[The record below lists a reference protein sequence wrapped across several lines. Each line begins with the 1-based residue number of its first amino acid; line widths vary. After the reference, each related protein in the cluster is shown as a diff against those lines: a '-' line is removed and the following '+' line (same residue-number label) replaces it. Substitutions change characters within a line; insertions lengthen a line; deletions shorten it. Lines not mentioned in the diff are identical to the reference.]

1 MNLFICICAS
11 NRPFLLK
18 RTLYSLSKLYK
29 PSHVNVHVVIIDNN
43 IYSNNRS
50 IIKKFNNKSFFKL
63 IYKYELKKGIVN
75 SRNKFID
82 YILSEKKKID
92 FIGFVDDDCEIDKK
106 WLINHMRSF
115 KDYSHISISTG
126 PQLANKANSLEKTFY
141 NLLNKNLY
149 RKFKTT
155 SWAATNNVIIRFEI
169 LKKTKIK
176 FDLFLNNIGG
186 SDQLFFAKLNKRNY
200 KILWNA
206 NAKVYENLSLR
217 KLNFNW
223 FFKRSLRYGFSGAYI
238 YSALHGNLVG
248 FLLSGSKIIY
258 LLLYSILLIPLI
270 FKKFYFFKSLMNLIK
285 ILGIIR
291 YLLGI
296 KIKNYN

>member
-29 PSHVNVHVVIIDNN
+29 PSYINLYVVIIDNN
-43 IYSNNRS
+43 IYFNNRS
-50 IIKKFNNKSFFKL
+50 IIEKFNNKSFFKL
-63 IYKYELKKGIVN
+63 IYKYELKNGIVN

-82 YILSEKKKID
+82 YILGTKKKID
-92 FIGFVDDDCEIDKK
+92 FVGFVDDDCEVDKR
-106 WLINHMRSF
+106 WLINHMKSF
-115 KDYSHISISTG
+115 KEHSHISISTG
-126 PQLANKANSLEKTFY
+126 PQLTNKSNSLGKTFY

-155 SWAATNNVIIRFEI
+155 RWAATNNVIIRFEV

-186 SDQLFFAKLNKRNY
+186 SDQLFFTKLNKRNY
-200 KILWNA
+200 KIIWNT
-206 NAKVYENLSLR
+206 NAKVYENLNQK
-217 KLNFNW
+217 KLDFNW

-238 YSALHGNLVG
+238 YNSLYGNLVG
-248 FLLSGSKIIY
+248 SLLSGFKIIY
-258 LLLYSILLIPLI
+258 LLLYSILLIPSF
-270 FKKFYFFKSLMNLIK
+270 FKKFYFFKSVMNLIK
-285 ILGIIR
+285 IFGIIR
-291 YLLGI
+291 YFLGI